1 MSHYMICKM
10 ENQQTETGI
19 KYIEEHINC
28 ENYSTGDKAYFGLYE
43 LKTGE
48 CLIRSKLKRSALFF
62 VVKGGISVTSAKFVE
77 TVDMGHM
84 FFVPVGDIFYS
95 RAESDSTLIRM
106 SFDAELTLCN
116 KYSFSQLAAYADKA
130 DHEPRACLLP
140 IAKPL
145 AIELAATEEALRHGL
160 LCIHYQ
166 SAKTNIIMNLLRAF
180 YLKEQLAQL
189 FRPMLSLDVGFKNKV
204 LSVCNEA
211 KSIKEMVNML
221 GMPPST
227 FNRKFQSAFGIPAG
241 QWLTE
246 RKKDGILG
254 DVITS
259 GMNIAHIASKYG
271 FTSNYLAKFCK
282 EHFGMTPTELREKF
296 NRPEEALAT
305 QAHASGTAG
314 TTGKHA

>member
-1 MSHYMICKM
+1 M
-10 ENQQTETGI
+10 
-19 KYIEEHINC
+19 
-28 ENYSTGDKAYFGLYE
+28 
-43 LKTGE
+43 
-48 CLIRSKLKRSALFF
+48 
-62 VVKGGISVTSAKFVE
+62 
-77 TVDMGHM
+77 
-84 FFVPVGDIFYS
+84 
-95 RAESDSTLIRM
+95 
-106 SFDAELTLCN
+106 
-116 KYSFSQLAAYADKA
+116 
-130 DHEPRACLLP
+130 
-140 IAKPL
+140 
-145 AIELAATEEALRHGL
+145 
-160 LCIHYQ
+160 
-166 SAKTNIIMNLLRAF
+166 
-180 YLKEQLAQL
+180 
-189 FRPMLSLDVGFKNKV
+189 